1 MTKKATGGGGA
12 TALGLLEALIF
23 FSDLDGI
30 CPWKKIV
37 RLVLVAKAH
46 RGASSQAKV
55 GNPWNDG
62 EASWNLEVS
71 EAMGVPPNHPVVMDD
86 HFGKPMV
93 TWGSPM

>member
-1 MTKKATGGGGA
+1 MEKNREAVE
-12 TALGLLEALIF
+12 GLP
-23 FSDLDGI
+23 G
-30 CPWKKIV
+30 
-37 RLVLVAKAH
+37 LVLVAKAH